1 MDPSKHL
8 VTIQVNIDLMSS
20 ILSAIVVHAK
30 EIFGKDDTGH
40 YRIDTA
46 DFTSEM
52 ITRFLREKDFES
64 FVKDKSN
71 YIYK

>member
-8 VTIQVNIDLMSS
+8 ITIHVNIDLMSS
-20 ILSAIVVHAK
+20 TLSAIVANAK

-46 DFTSEM
+46 DITSEM
-52 ITRFLREKDFES
+52 ITRFLIEKDFES